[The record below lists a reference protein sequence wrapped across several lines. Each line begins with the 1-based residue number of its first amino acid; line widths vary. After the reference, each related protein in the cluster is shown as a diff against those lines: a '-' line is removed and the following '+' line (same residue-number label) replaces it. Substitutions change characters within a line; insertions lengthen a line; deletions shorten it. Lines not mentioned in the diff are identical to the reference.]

1 MEGLTVARL
10 EGGMFVKKEVETDSS
25 MAADRFHE
33 KAPRVLS
40 TASLIGIM
48 QSACADVM
56 APFLGSNEMVVSI
69 KVEMSHFGAVPVGT
83 RVKLTTRIVEVKD
96 RQVIFSVEASDRGQT
111 IASGRNHMF
120 IIDKDRFEKGIER
133 YNDGGSNK

>member
-1 MEGLTVARL
+1 MTVARL
-10 EGGMFVKKEVETDSS
+10 EKGMFAEKEVETDAS

-33 KAPRVLS
+33 KSPKVLS

-48 QSACADVM
+48 QSVCADVM

-69 KVEMSHFGAVPVGT
+69 RVEMSHIAAVPVGT
-83 RVKLTTRIVEVKD
+83 CVKLTTRIVEVQD
-96 RQVIFSVEASDRGQT
+96 RQIIFSVEASDRGQT
-111 IASGRNHMF
+111 IASGKNNMF

-133 YNDGGSNK
+133 YKSSMGREQ